1 MQALVL
7 RAPEEFSID
16 EVERP
21 APGRHE
27 VLCKVKAVTICGTDA
42 HLIHGD
48 YPGFWPP
55 GFPFIPG
62 HEWAGEVV
70 ELGEGTEDLGFAVG
84 DRVAGTSHNACGVC
98 QKCVEGHYNVCEN
111 YGNFEIHRQYGHNW
125 QGAFADFVV
134 HGVKAVFPLPD
145 ELDFATGAVIDPASI
160 SLHTA
165 NRGGVDPGDVVVVFG
180 PGPVGLLAA
189 DAARARGAQR
199 VIVVGRGER
208 LELAASMGN
217 ETIDYSPGSP
227 VEAIRD
233 STGGLGA
240 DVVLDCAGVPNSF
253 RWSIAALRKGGRCA
267 AVGIPVEGV
276 ELDLQELVLYEKE
289 LVGVRATAG
298 EMRHVIPLVAD
309 GRIRARELITHRF
322 PLQEFGDAL
331 ATFNERKDGAM
342 KVIVEP

>member
-1 MQALVL
+1 MQALVV
-7 RAPEEFSID
+7 REPEDFSI
-16 EVERP
+16 EKVERP
-21 APGRHE
+21 EPGRHE
-27 VLCKVKAVTICGTDA
+27 VLCRVRAVTICGTDA
-42 HLIHGD
+42 HLIRGD

-70 ELGEGTEDLGFAVG
+70 GLGESTEDLGFAVG

-111 YGNFEIHRQYGHNW
+111 YGNFAVHRQYGHNW
-125 QGAFADFVV
+125 QGAFAEYVV
-134 HGVKAVFPLPD
+134 HGVKAVFPLPA

-165 NRGGVDPGDVVVVFG
+165 NRGGVRPGDVVVVFG

-189 DAARARGAQR
+189 DAARVRGAHR

-217 ETIDYSPGSP
+217 ETIDYSQGSP
-227 VEAIRD
+227 VEALRE

-240 DVVLDCAGVPNSF
+240 DVVLDCAGVPSSF
-253 RWSIAALRKGGRCA
+253 RWSIATLRKGGRCA

-276 ELDLQELVLYEKE
+276 ELDLLELVLYEKE

-298 EMRHVIPLVAD
+298 EMRRVIPLVVD
-309 GRIRARELITHRF
+309 GRIRAKELITHRF

-331 ATFNERKDGAM
+331 ATFNERRDGAM
-342 KVIVEP
+342 KVIIEP